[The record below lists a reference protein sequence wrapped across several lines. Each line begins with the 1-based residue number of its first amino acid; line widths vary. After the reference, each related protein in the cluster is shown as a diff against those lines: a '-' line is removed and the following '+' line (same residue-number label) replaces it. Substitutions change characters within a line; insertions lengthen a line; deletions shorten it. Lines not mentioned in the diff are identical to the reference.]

1 MAWRVIETA
10 EEIWHV
16 QPAAE
21 MRPDA
26 KLWQLTL
33 SFRAAKS
40 QREPRSFWTSYPIE
54 SCSKS
59 SLFQAA
65 DRLTNDTLKAVLVQH
80 LS

>member
-40 QREPRSFWTSYPIE
+40 QREPRSFWASYPIE

-65 DRLTNDTLKAVLVQH
+65 DRLTNDTLKEVLVQH

>member
-10 EEIWHV
+10 EEVWHV

-40 QREPRSFWTSYPIE
+40 EREPRSFWASYPIE
-54 SCSKS
+54 SYSKS

-65 DRLTNDTLKAVLVQH
+65 DRLTNDTLREVLVQH

>member
-40 QREPRSFWTSYPIE
+40 QREPRSFWASYPIE
-54 SCSKS
+54 SYSKS

-65 DRLTNDTLKAVLVQH
+65 DRLTNDTLKEVLVQH

>member
-1 MAWRVIETA
+1 MAWRVIETG
-10 EEIWHV
+10 EEVWHV

-40 QREPRSFWTSYPIE
+40 EREPQSFWASYPIE
-54 SCSKS
+54 SYSKS

-65 DRLTNDTLKAVLVQH
+65 DRLTNDTLREVLVQH

>member
-10 EEIWHV
+10 EEVWHV

-40 QREPRSFWTSYPIE
+40 QREPRSFWASYPIE
-54 SCSKS
+54 SYSKS

-65 DRLTNDTLKAVLVQH
+65 DRLTNDTLREVLVQH

>member
-1 MAWRVIETA
+1 
-10 EEIWHV
+10 
-16 QPAAE
+16 

-26 KLWQLTL
+26 KIWQLTL

-40 QREPRSFWTSYPIE
+40 EREPRSFWASYPIE
-54 SCSKS
+54 SNSKS

-65 DRLTNDTLKAVLVQH
+65 ERLTNDTLKEVLSQH